1 MKGLKRLVDIYGG
14 IESLYSNPLFL
25 SKVYRYACAFPK
37 FCHEYHLVAR
47 VTLSRRADLYGSLD
61 TVQVPYFNK
70 PCQLLSVLPPRGT
83 FRSAGFNN
91 IDKSINLGT
100 PLRSCI
106 YQLEDAIPFWT
117 NNNDSPLYV
126 TGAPGESN
134 MAQKEKPSPSE
145 AARVRDLL
153 TDVQYTLL
161 RAKFETK
168 SDDDWDNR
176 ILEFCRITL
185 IMFSLTILDE
195 RGPSSSVGLKIGDIL
210 RGILNDMISQ
220 SQYTTHRL
228 ISASSLPLPVDF
240 ILWAIFLAA
249 RVMATTESASDT
261 QGWLL
266 KLFAEISTSIW
277 GDDIHDWHDLKPLL
291 SQYLWVSSIHDTTC
305 HWLWCEVSKIRRT
318 AGCT

>member
-1 MKGLKRLVDIYGG
+1 M
-14 IESLYSNPLFL
+14 
-25 SKVYRYACAFPK
+25 
-37 FCHEYHLVAR
+37 
-47 VTLSRRADLYGSLD
+47 RRADLYGSLD
-61 TVQVPYFNK
+61 TGQVPYFNK
-70 PCQLLSVLPPRGT
+70 PCRLLSVLPPRGS

-91 IDKSINLGT
+91 IDKSINLGA

-106 YQLEDAIPFWT
+106 CQLEDAIPFWT
-117 NNNDSPLYV
+117 NNDDSSLYV
-126 TGAPGESN
+126 TSGQGESN
-134 MAQKEKPSPSE
+134 TAQKEKPSPAE

-161 RAKFETK
+161 RTKFEAK

-210 RGILNDMISQ
+210 RGILNDVISQ
-220 SQYTTHRL
+220 SQYAAHRL

-249 RVMATTESASDT
+249 RVMATTESASNT

-277 GDDIHDWHDLKPLL
+277 GDDIHDWHDLKRPL
-291 SQYLWVSSIHDTTC
+291 SQYLWVSSIHDTSC
-305 HWLWCEVSKIRRT
+305 HWLWCEVSKIRT
-318 AGCT
+318 AGIS